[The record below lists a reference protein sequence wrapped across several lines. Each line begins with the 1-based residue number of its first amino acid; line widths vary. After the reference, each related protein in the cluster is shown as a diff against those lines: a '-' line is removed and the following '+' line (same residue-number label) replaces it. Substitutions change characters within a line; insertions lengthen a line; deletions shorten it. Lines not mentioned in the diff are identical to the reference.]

1 MAFSI
6 IYDFQFQFFEKNIP
20 TARVEWI
27 GLLRPSPF
35 KIISDDDPTRAT
47 SNIKMSVFHFLF
59 LFSVQLLINFYI
71 LSWWLCA
78 QQRAKYGANLL
89 LFYFNIP
96 PALCHV
102 FGHVQSK
109 LGALSQPQIEVL
121 CQSKRTS
128 DIMAAT
134 MRTLQSSAPPEGW
147 PKTMPWGKICYYN
160 LLLYCNVL
168 YFTLLYSTVLYCTVL
183 YCTVLYCTV
192 LYSTVLYWT
201 VLYCNVLNSTV
212 MYCTVLYSTVL
223 SGL

>member
-1 MAFSI
+1 M
-6 IYDFQFQFFEKNIP
+6 
-20 TARVEWI
+20 EWI

-109 LGALSQPQIEVL
+109 LGALSQPQINVL
-121 CQSKRTS
+121 CESNRTS
-128 DIMAAT
+128 DIMAAK
-134 MRTLQSSAPPEGW
+134 MRTLQFNHLLLLRGGQKQCLEEKSA
-147 PKTMPWGKICYYN
+147 TIICYCTVM
-160 LLLYCNVL
+160 YC
-168 YFTLLYSTVLYCTVL
+168 TLLYSTVLYCTVL

-192 LYSTVLYWT
+192 LY
-201 VLYCNVLNSTV
+201 
-212 MYCTVLYSTVL
+212 CTVLDCTVL
-223 SGL
+223 